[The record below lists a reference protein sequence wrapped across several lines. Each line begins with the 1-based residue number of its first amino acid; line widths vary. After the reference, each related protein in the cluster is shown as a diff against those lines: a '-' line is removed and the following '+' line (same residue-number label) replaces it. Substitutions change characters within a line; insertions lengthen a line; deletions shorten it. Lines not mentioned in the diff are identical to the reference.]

1 MDTHRLIRKSKSISV
16 KSKVM
21 HKRTKRNNALTK
33 EERKLRACVLVF
45 MLEWTELILMESE
58 QCMLLI
64 KS

>member
-21 HKRTKRNNALTK
+21 HKRIKRNNALTK

-45 MLEWTELILMESE
+45 MLDWTELILMESE
-58 QCMLLI
+58 QCMILI

>member
-21 HKRTKRNNALTK
+21 HKRIKRNNALTK
-33 EERKLRACVLVF
+33 ERKLRACVLVF
-45 MLEWTELILMESE
+45 MLDWTELILMESE
-58 QCMLLI
+58 QCMILI